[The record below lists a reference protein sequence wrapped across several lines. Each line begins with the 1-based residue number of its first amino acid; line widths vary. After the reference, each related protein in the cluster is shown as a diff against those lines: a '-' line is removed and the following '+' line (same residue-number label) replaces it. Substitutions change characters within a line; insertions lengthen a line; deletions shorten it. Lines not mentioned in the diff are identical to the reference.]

1 MATVAMRVLS
11 ASAMAVK
18 LPPAALVTP
27 RARSLVCTAPVLP
40 DHIEDMLEELASGEA
55 QLFDVREPMEA
66 GAGKLKAAQLVPLS
80 ELQQGMPPPMP
91 IPRDKLTYV
100 HCAAGIR
107 VHYAAPIL
115 EKMGFERVVPLQ
127 EGYAT
132 LRAMGM
138 PDGD

>member
-1 MATVAMRVLS
+1 MATIVVRMLS
-11 ASAMAVK
+11 ASALAVRI
-18 LPPAALVTP
+18 PHASLVAP
-27 RARSLVCTAPVLP
+27 RARSLVCSAPVLL

-66 GAGKLKAAQLVPLS
+66 AAGKLKASELVPLS

-138 PDGD
+138 PDAE